1 MREAYIQYGF
11 RSFPSKDDTGKVGLF
26 DGVAKIRLRPNAS
39 FQKRWTVDSVRA
51 QRQGNCAALPETAW
65 NVLDLERWL
74 RGKCLSEIDALVAA
88 AEKAEG
94 K

>member
-1 MREAYIQYGF
+1 MSNTFVSFGF
-11 RSFPSKDDTGKVGLF
+11 KGYPSKDDTGKVGHF
-26 DGVAKIRLRPNAS
+26 DGTAKIKLRPNKS
-39 FQKRWTVDSVRA
+39 FQERWTVDGFRA

-74 RGKCLSEIDALVAA
+74 RGKCLSEINALVTA
-88 AEKAEG
+88 AEEAEG